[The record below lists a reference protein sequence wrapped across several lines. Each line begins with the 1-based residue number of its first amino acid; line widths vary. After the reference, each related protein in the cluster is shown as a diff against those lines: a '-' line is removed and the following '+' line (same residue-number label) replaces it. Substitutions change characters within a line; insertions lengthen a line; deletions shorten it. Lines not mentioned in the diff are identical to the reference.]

1 MYLIESSSPFVPGER
16 PSNSSDERILMCASK
31 ASGVMTSSAGFSF
44 SSGLSAAKTQRV
56 IPSRT
61 TQERRNAFIDEVVR
75 DVSTSPE
82 MTRLLWRELSCMRQ
96 PLNFILS
103 PLARGEGRVRNLFSS
118 SRWLAAT
125 LSAFLR
131 RAGGRFLFVFAFHA
145 DLFQE
150 RFDRLFPA
158 KKFFDRHRNV
168 ASIALGINF
177 LAQLHSGLLVE
188 ITVLRFFK
196 NGCHIGGD
204 RVGPGVTVVTGIVP
218 IHAAEIGDEGRAR
231 VDREKN
237 FFENRIGN
245 RDAIVG
251 RVHLLDDVTGNF
263 PRRIAII
270 SGERIEY
277 FFVPDPVL

>member
-16 PSNSSDERILMCASK
+16 PSNSSDERIFMCASK

-44 SSGLSAAKTQRV
+44 SSGLSAEKTQRV
-56 IPSRT
+56 IPRRT

-96 PLNFILS
+96 PLNLILS

-145 DLFQE
+145 DLLQE

-168 ASIALGINF
+168 ASIALF
-177 LAQLHSGLLVE
+177 VDFVAQLPTGLLVE
-188 ITVLRFFK
+188 ITVLRFIK

-204 RVGPGVTVVTGIVP
+204 RVGPGVTVITGVVG
-218 IHAAEIGDEGRAR
+218 IHVSE
-231 VDREKN
+231 VC
-237 FFENRIGN
+237 
-245 RDAIVG
+245 
-251 RVHLLDDVTGNF
+251 H
-263 PRRIAII
+263 
-270 SGERIEY
+270 
-277 FFVPDPVL
+277 